1 MNAHVIFTA
10 LTAAFVSASMSL
22 SAAAQTATS
31 PEARLK
37 ELGITLPTP
46 RGPVGNYVSAVR
58 VGNLLFMAGTSGRR
72 ADGTVI
78 KGKVGG
84 DMTTAQGYEA
94 AKLVALTVLAYV
106 KAELG
111 SLDRVKRLVRTSGYV
126 NAAPD
131 YTEQAKVLDG
141 FSDVMVQVLGDRG
154 RGARSALGMGSLPFQ
169 VAVIC
174 ETIFEVE

>member
-1 MNAHVIFTA
+1 MLRLIRTSSLVIAVLLFA
-10 LTAAFVSASMSL
+10 PTAASL
-22 SAAAQTATS
+22 AQDERGA
-31 PEARLK
+31 EAKLK
-37 ELGITLPTP
+37 SLGITLPNP

-72 ADGTVI
+72 ADGSVV
-78 KGKVGG
+78 KGKLGA
-84 DMTTAQGYEA
+84 DMTTEEGYQA
-94 AKLVALTVLAYV
+94 ARLVALTVLAYV

-111 SLDRVKRLVRTSGYV
+111 SLDRVKRLVRTTGFV

-131 YTEQAKVLDG
+131 YTEHAKALNG
-141 FSDVMVQVLGDRG
+141 FSDVMVEVLGDRG